1 MNLLE
6 NAIRHDPTGGDIVV
20 WARADG
26 TDAASSRSPT
36 TGRASRSRTGSASS
50 RNSSA
55 STRPPTVTGTG
66 LGLTIVRALTEAN
79 DGTVRYEDTPGGGAT
94 FVLTLPD
101 RTARRRKAAMS
112 AVLLIE
118 DDRLLRRT
126 VRASLHSWDFDVL
139 EAESGEEALT
149 MLSSGRP
156 DLVILDLSLP
166 GHRRD
171 RDAAASALVHAVPVL
186 VLTVRDGLDDKVTA
200 LDAGADDYMVKPF
213 EPEELLAR
221 ARAHLRRSQA
231 PTPTQPAVVRSGQL
245 EIDLARSLVTWDGE
259 PVALTPTEL
268 RLLEVLLAHR
278 GTLVTRE
285 KLLQAVW
292 GSRRHSDL
300 TRLRVF
306 VLHLRRK
313 LHDDAARPRLIF
325 TEPGLGYR
333 WIGEHEEAQDSDE
346 SSDRP

>member
-1 MNLLE
+1 
-6 NAIRHDPTGGDIVV
+6 
-20 WARADG
+20 
-26 TDAASSRSPT
+26 
-36 TGRASRSRTGSASS
+36 
-50 RNSSA
+50 
-55 STRPPTVTGTG
+55 
-66 LGLTIVRALTEAN
+66 
-79 DGTVRYEDTPGGGAT
+79 
-94 FVLTLPD
+94 
-101 RTARRRKAAMS
+101 MS

-149 MLSSGRP
+149 MLTSGRP

-166 GHRRD
+166 GIDGIETLRHLR
-171 RDAAASALVHAVPVL
+171 SFTPVPVL
-186 VLTVRDGLDDKVTA
+186 VLTVRDGLRDKVTA
-200 LDAGADDYMVKPF
+200 LEAGADDYMVKPF

-221 ARAHLRRSQA
+221 ARAHLRRSQVT
-231 PTPTQPAVVRSGQL
+231 TPQPAVVRSGQL
-245 EIDLARSLVTWDGE
+245 EIDLARSLVTWDGG

-278 GTLVTRE
+278 GKLVTRE

-292 GSRRHSDL
+292 GSRRRSDQG
-300 TRLRVF
+300 RLRVF

-333 WIGEHEEAQDSDE
+333 WIGEHEEDPDAVDASTWH
-346 SSDRP
+346 